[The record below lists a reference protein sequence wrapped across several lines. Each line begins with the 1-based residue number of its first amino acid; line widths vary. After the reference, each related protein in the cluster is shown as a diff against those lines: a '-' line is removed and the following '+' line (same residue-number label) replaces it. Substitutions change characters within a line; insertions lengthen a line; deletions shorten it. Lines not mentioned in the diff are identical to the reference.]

1 MACKPGELQPVFPT
15 LLMKRRLDGIAMMN
29 ARLREI
35 VLGRMKASPGIRAS
49 NVGGWHSEAD
59 MMDWPEAEV
68 RALCQAFLQAGRDA
82 TEAQLPPGLNGDI
95 KVSFYGGCWANVLGE
110 GGYNKIHNHPGAVWS
125 GCYYVSVGTPAAAPE
140 TNGWIEFQDPR
151 PGNLHGRNE
160 RVKPEA
166 GLMLLFPAWLNH
178 FVNPFHGAGER
189 ISIAFNLDV
198 EVQVDRPLVARAT
211 ART

>member
-35 VLGRMKASPGIRAS
+35 VLGRMKTSPGLRAS

-125 GCYYVSVGTPAAAPE
+125 GCYYVSVGAPAVVPE

-178 FVNPFHGAGER
+178 FVNPFHGTGER

-211 ART
+211 GRT